1 MQLGLTAEQIAAR
14 RLGIGGSDAGAIV
27 AGGHDLVQLWKIKTG
42 RAEPDDLSN
51 VLAVQMGNA
60 TEEFNAFW
68 YTKQTG
74 REVTARNQ
82 FARHRTIPYLFA
94 NLDGITTS
102 KAGQPAYIDFKH
114 VGKAGEH
121 LTLRYTAQCTHAAIV
136 ASSWLGYPVDDWC
149 LSVLVG
155 NSKWELIEQEID
167 PFFAA
172 DYLDMC
178 SKFWACVTEDRE
190 PEIEALPV
198 PAPRKLRTISLAD
211 VDREA
216 WPNWGGELL
225 PLIRDFV
232 ETEPAAKKHAIARED
247 IKKLVPDDVGVITRG
262 LWKFHRDK
270 AGAVRIST
278 RKAKEGEQC

>member
-82 FARHRTIPYLFA
+82 FARHRTIPYLIA

-102 KAGQPAYIDFKH
+102 KDGRPAYIDFKH
-114 VGKAGEH
+114 VGKAGDA
-121 LTLRYTAQCTHAAIV
+121 LTLR
-136 ASSWLGYPVDDWC
+136 
-149 LSVLVG
+149 
-155 NSKWELIEQEID
+155 
-167 PFFAA
+167 
-172 DYLDMC
+172 
-178 SKFWACVTEDRE
+178 
-190 PEIEALPV
+190 
-198 PAPRKLRTISLAD
+198 
-211 VDREA
+211 
-216 WPNWGGELL
+216 
-225 PLIRDFV
+225 
-232 ETEPAAKKHAIARED
+232 
-247 IKKLVPDDVGVITRG
+247 
-262 LWKFHRDK
+262 
-270 AGAVRIST
+270 
-278 RKAKEGEQC
+278 